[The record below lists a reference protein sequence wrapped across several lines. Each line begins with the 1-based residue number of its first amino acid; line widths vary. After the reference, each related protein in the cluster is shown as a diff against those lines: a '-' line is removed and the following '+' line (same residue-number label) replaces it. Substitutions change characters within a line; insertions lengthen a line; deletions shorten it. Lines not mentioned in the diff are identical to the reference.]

1 MEFINIIASFL
12 QRARDELSSNVERN
26 IFGSPQKWAKVHPI
40 NNLIDFNKQHD
51 IETGL
56 YHGEDMCRIII
67 HYSSTE
73 ECKWDA
79 GQIL

>member
-1 MEFINIIASFL
+1 MEFINIITSFL
-12 QRARDELSSNVERN
+12 YNVERN
-26 IFGSPQKWAKVHPI
+26 LFGTPQKWAKVHPI
-40 NNLIDFNKQHD
+40 NKKND

-56 YHGEDMCRIII
+56 YHEEDMCRITV
-67 HYSSTE
+67 HYSSLE

>member
-1 MEFINIIASFL
+1 MDFINIITSFI
-12 QRARDELSSNVERN
+12 QRVRTEFTSDVERSL
-26 IFGSPQKWAKVHPI
+26 FGLHKAAKVHPTI
-40 NNLIDFNKQHD
+40 KKND

-56 YHGEDMCRIII
+56 YHGEDMCRITI

-79 GQIL
+79 GGIL

>member
-1 MEFINIIASFL
+1 MEFINIITSFI
-12 QRARDELSSNVERN
+12 QRVRTELTSDVERSL
-26 IFGSPQKWAKVHPI
+26 FGLHKAAKVHPT
-40 NNLIDFNKQHD
+40 NKKND

-56 YHGEDMCRIII
+56 YHGEDMSRITI

-79 GQIL
+79 GGIL

>member
-1 MEFINIIASFL
+1 MEYLNIITTFL
-12 QRARDELSSNVERN
+12 QMARDELSFRSGRN
-26 IFGSPQKWAKVHPI
+26 LFPQKWAKVHPI
-40 NNLIDFNKQHD
+40 NKKND

-56 YHGEDMCRIII
+56 YHGEDMCRITV
-67 HYSSTE
+67 HYSSLE

>member
-1 MEFINIIASFL
+1 MDFINIITSFI
-12 QRARDELSSNVERN
+12 QRVRTEFTSDVERSL
-26 IFGSPQKWAKVHPI
+26 FGLHKAAKVHPT
-40 NNLIDFNKQHD
+40 NKKND

-56 YHGEDMCRIII
+56 YHGEDMCRITI

-79 GQIL
+79 GGIL

>member
-1 MEFINIIASFL
+1 MEYLNIITTFL
-12 QRARDELSSNVERN
+12 QMARDELSFRSGRN
-26 IFGSPQKWAKVHPI
+26 LFPQKWAKVHPI
-40 NNLIDFNKQHD
+40 NNKHD

-56 YHGEDMCRIII
+56 YHGEDMCRITV
-67 HYSSTE
+67 HYSSLE